1 MMWSMPRH
9 LQKVTHSEDVNYA
22 PMSDLNVERLWHRS
36 LWRYPKPD
44 KQQASEWSY
53 PRQWRRGWSTW
64 WGWRRCPCSE
74 LCLCLRKPDSNT
86 ARPQLQKF
94 DWDGVKL
101 RCVVE
106 LGINGGDSGIRSN
119 RNSGSSRQWRWRR
132 TAADV
137 DLAGC
142 WHLWKITKKIIEKAL
157 RNVKRSCWGH
167 QFCGSKAF
175 SRIQQESN
183 VS

>member
-1 MMWSMPRH
+1 MRPCLTSTWKGCDTGLCGGIPNRISSRPASEAIH
-9 LQKVTHSEDVNYA
+9 DSEDVA
-22 PMSDLNVERLWHRS
+22 EVL
-36 LWRYPKPD
+36 
-44 KQQASEWSY
+44 
-53 PRQWRRGWSTW
+53 
-64 WGWRRCPCSE
+64 GWRRCPCSE